1 MVVKKVLFKHVTG
14 LNIDRR
20 EAWTG
25 ENKKIDDKKMQH
37 YLLGGVG
44 WMRLKFLFFFL
55 FFLYS
60 TNLNN

>member
-25 ENKKIDDKKMQH
+25 ENKEIDDKKMQH
-37 YLLGGVG
+37 HLLGGVG
-44 WMRLKFLFFFL
+44 
-55 FFLYS
+55 
-60 TNLNN
+60 